1 MAEYQDA
8 LDRARRLS
16 IAEEAALAGSE
27 SAMNVVTL
35 DDLLIYTRSLIC
47 QLHSVKK
54 IHAFL
59 KVRKNPAPHLYSNT
73 QICTVVGERIFVD
86 VDVNCTAKN
95 ATDLARRDANF
106 GFYRPDVSYKQVV
119 SSCIR
124 SVNIRLAAA

>member
-16 IAEEAALAGSE
+16 VAQEAALAGHE

-59 KVRKNPAPHLYSNT
+59 KVGKNKL
-73 QICTVVGERIFVD
+73 IF
-86 VDVNCTAKN
+86 
-95 ATDLARRDANF
+95 
-106 GFYRPDVSYKQVV
+106 G
-119 SSCIR
+119 IR
-124 SVNIRLAAA
+124 MRMPMSIYWILVYMYEHAQ

>member
-1 MAEYQDA
+1 MTEYQDA

-16 IAEEAALAGSE
+16 VAREAALAGNE

-59 KVRKNPAPHLYSNT
+59 KVEKNKHPFLTLHRCALAFPYIVLRCINWVT
-73 QICTVVGERIFVD
+73 LQVRDRGAIFGLGGP
-86 VDVNCTAKN
+86 N
-95 ATDLARRDANF
+95 AELPTGRET
-106 GFYRPDVSYKQVV
+106 GW
-119 SSCIR
+119 SSEFTGPQQQQ
-124 SVNIRLAAA
+124 

>member
-16 IAEEAALAGSE
+16 VAREAALAGNE

-59 KVRKNPAPHLYSNT
+59 KVGKTKHILCVYGVPCYLLHFTKLKARKL
-73 QICTVVGERIFVD
+73 Q
-86 VDVNCTAKN
+86 
-95 ATDLARRDANF
+95 
-106 GFYRPDVSYKQVV
+106 
-119 SSCIR
+119 
-124 SVNIRLAAA
+124 